1 MLVKNIVVIPDS
13 FKGAV
18 TSSEASGAIT
28 EGLRQVLPDA
38 AITQIPVADGGEG
51 TVDAMLAAGTGRSI
65 TAQVCGVFPGES
77 INATYGILDSGDD
90 TATAVVEMA
99 ACAGLPLA
107 EGRKSAGKTTTYGVG
122 ELIAHAIEGGSK
134 HVIVGAGGSATTDL
148 GCGAAAALGV
158 RFYNRS
164 DEEFVPVG
172 STLKD
177 VARIDATGAEEI
189 LSGISVTVMCDI
201 DNPLAGPNGAAYI
214 FGPQKGADPDTVK
227 ELDSGLIHVAN
238 IIKRD
243 LEIDIAQVPGAGAAG
258 GLGGGLL
265 AFTGAEL
272 RPGIDTLLEAVRFTD
287 IIKDADLIITGEGQI
302 DGQSLSGKV
311 PVGVSRWAA
320 KHRGPDLPVVVLA
333 GSIGEGIDDVYAEGV
348 TAVFPIARRPG
359 SLSEAIEHTAGN
371 LTATA
376 KDVARLTAFLTWERL
391 SPATN

>member
-18 TSSEASGAIT
+18 TSSEACAAIT

-38 AITQIPVADGGEG
+38 VITQIPVADGGEG

-77 INATYGILDSGDD
+77 INATYGILDSADD

-107 EGRKSAGKTTTYGVG
+107 EGRKSAGTTTTYGVG
-122 ELIAHAIEGGSK
+122 ELIAHAIKGGSK
-134 HVIVGAGGSATTDL
+134 NVIVGAGVSATTDL

-158 RFYNRS
+158 RFYNGS

-172 STLKD
+172 ATLTD

-201 DNPLAGPNGAAYI
+201 DNPLAGPNGAAYV

-227 ELDSGLIHVAN
+227 ELDSGLIHVAD

-243 LEIDIAQVPGAGAAG
+243 LDIDIAQVPGAGAAG

-272 RPGIDTLLEAVRFTD
+272 RPGIDTLLEAVCFTD

-311 PVGVSRWAA
+311 PVGVSRWAV
-320 KHRGPDLPVVVLA
+320 KHRGPVLPVVVLA

-359 SLSEAIEHTAGN
+359 SLSEAIAHTAEN

-376 KDVARLTAFLTWERL
+376 KDVARLTAFLT
-391 SPATN
+391 

>member
-1 MLVKNIVVIPDS
+1 MRKIIVIPDS
-13 FKGAV
+13 FKGAL
-18 TSSEASGAIT
+18 TSTEACSAIT
-28 EGLRQVLPDA
+28 SGIQHVSDAEVVQV
-38 AITQIPVADGGEG
+38 PVADGGEG
-51 TVDAMLAAGTGRSI
+51 TVEAMLAAAGGELAS
-65 TAQVCGVFPGES
+65 AEVCGVFPGETVT
-77 INATYGILDSGDD
+77 AHYGLLSD
-90 TATAVVEMA
+90 TDAVVEMA
-99 ACAGLPLA
+99 ECAGLPLA
-107 EGRKSAGKTTTYGVG
+107 EGRKDAPATTTYGVG
-122 ELIAHAIEGGSK
+122 ELIRHAIGSGRS
-134 HVIVGAGGSATTDL
+134 HIIVGAGGSATTDL

-158 RFYNRS
+158 RFYNGS

-172 STLKD
+172 ATLTD

-201 DNPLAGPNGAAYI
+201 DNPLAGPNGAAYV

-227 ELDSGLIHVAN
+227 ELDSGLIHVAD

-243 LEIDIAQVPGAGAAG
+243 LDIDIAQVPGAGAAG

-272 RPGIDTLLEAVRFTD
+272 RPGIDTLLDAVCFTD

-320 KHRGPDLPVVVLA
+320 KHRGPNLPVVVLA

-359 SLSEAIEHTAGN
+359 SLSEAIEHTAEN

-376 KDVARLTAFLTWERL
+376 KDVARLTAFLT
-391 SPATN
+391 